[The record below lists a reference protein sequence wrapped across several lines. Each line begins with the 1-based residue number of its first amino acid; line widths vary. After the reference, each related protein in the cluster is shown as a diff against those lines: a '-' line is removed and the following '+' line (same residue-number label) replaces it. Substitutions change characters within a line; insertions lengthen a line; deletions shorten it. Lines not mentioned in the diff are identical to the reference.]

1 MEGSQAGI
9 KLEGSKNWNVW
20 KFQTMVVLRGHGLL
34 DVVEGRE
41 VKPEAAGTAAEAWAS
56 KDAKAQTFLVTRMTE
71 EVMLHIITCSSSAD
85 MWKKLAS
92 VYEQK
97 TETSVHI
104 VQQRFFQYKY
114 EEGIEM
120 AVFLSKVQEMKNQL
134 KQMNEDI
141 SDKLVITKVLM
152 SLPEDFS
159 HFISA
164 WESAPD
170 DKQTYDN
177 LVARLLVEEERIK
190 EKRSESN
197 QSSAFMAKR
206 FDKKSVKCY
215 RCNKLGHFQSE
226 CHSKVDNQNS
236 ASSSVNN
243 RHQNFNNSN
252 RKCFYCNKVGHFK
265 SECRFNKNKNN
276 GNAFVVQE
284 TFNEHFQQS
293 QWLVDSGASEHMCCD
308 RELFSSYST
317 LSQKS
322 VIVGNGTA
330 ISALGRGQVAAQ
342 VFNGSEWIDTTIDN
356 VLFVPVLKTNLFSV
370 NRAADR
376 GYVML
381 TDDSGCKFYKQKQ
394 VCAIANRVGNMYY
407 MDLRYKN
414 SAANVTQVK
423 SELYEWHERLV
434 HQNMQY
440 VKTVLAKNNI
450 QVQDSDVDQCQGCLE
465 GKIHKLPF
473 STSETK
479 TSRTC
484 ELIHADTC
492 GPMEETSVGGSRY
505 FVILKDDYSNYRSV
519 YFVKG
524 KDEVKKCIEDFI
536 NQSQN
541 ITGNKVKTFRSDNG
555 LEFVNKEV
563 KQLFQLHGIVHQTTV
578 PYTPE
583 QNGKAERENRT
594 LVEAA
599 RTMLYSKDMPKKLWA
614 EAINTAAYVLNRTG
628 KSNEPGKT
636 PFETWTKETFDINTL
651 KIFGTPVFVHI
662 PKEKRRKWDSKGE
675 KGVMVGYGQHVKGYR
690 IYFPNKN
697 DVETKRDVV
706 FIEQKERTE
715 VPEEREPLVSL
726 DVEAGMPEPSYEGH
740 VNEECAVI
748 QQNVQDI
755 NVGSD
760 DRLLPGESSDSEYE
774 PCATSEESAEEVA
787 ERPYQEV
794 RRGQR
799 TRKPNPRYMCNN
811 VTTETEYPSTYQ
823 EAMRRKDASKWEEA
837 VKRELDTLKENETW
851 TICEGHDGHNSV
863 SCKWVF
869 KVKNCNNLT
878 QYKAR
883 LVARGFEQND
893 MFNLG
898 EIYAPVAKMSTFR
911 LFIAVA
917 TNMNLPI
924 YQMDVTG
931 AFLYG
936 DIDEDVFIKLP
947 EGAYSNENERIV
959 KLNKSLYGLKKSPKY
974 WNEKF
979 NSVITKEGFA
989 SSKCDSCFYSR
1000 CNSNSQ
1006 TYVLL
1011 YVDDILIFGN
1021 DEKQICDL
1029 KSKLNKEF
1037 KMKDLGLVSNFLG
1050 INVKQDL
1057 ENNITTLDQKE
1068 YLENVLKRFDMQDC
1082 KPMSTPM
1089 DPNSTEIFKNCKLDK
1104 NSENLCRQIIGCL
1117 MYAVCGTR
1125 PDLCVALS
1133 ILSRYQNRAD
1143 NVLLTALK
1151 RVLRYVKHTLSYK
1164 IEYVCSGETLVGW
1177 VDADWASDVEDR
1189 KSTTGYVFFYKNCL
1203 VSWSSKKQCS
1213 VSLSST
1219 ESEYVAMS
1227 VAASEACWLINM
1239 LDDFNIK
1246 NVCPLNIMCDN
1257 QSAMMA
1263 ASSDSIK
1270 RLKHV
1275 DIRFHFV
1282 KELVKREKLKLMY
1295 VKSED
1300 QIADMFTKPLR
1311 KESLLKFCF
1320 MCGLKN

>member
-206 FDKKSVKCY
+206 FDKKS
-215 RCNKLGHFQSE
+215 
-226 CHSKVDNQNS
+226 
-236 ASSSVNN
+236 
-243 RHQNFNNSN
+243 
-252 RKCFYCNKVGHFK
+252 
-265 SECRFNKNKNN
+265 
-276 GNAFVVQE
+276 
-284 TFNEHFQQS
+284 
-293 QWLVDSGASEHMCCD
+293 WLVDSGASEHMCCD

-330 ISALGRGQVAAQ
+330 ISAMGRGQVAAQ

-356 VLFVPVLKTNLFSV
+356 VLFVPELKTNLFSV

-726 DVEAGMPEPSYEGH
+726 DVEAGMSEPSYEGH

-760 DRLLPGESSDSEYE
+760 DRPGESSDSEYE

-787 ERPYQEV
+787 ERPDQEV
-794 RRGQR
+794 WRGQR
-799 TRKPNPRYMCNN
+799 TRKPNPRYTCNN

-863 SCKWVF
+863 SFTSWFESYLKGRKQCVRTDSESSTWCPVLAGVPQGGVLSPLLFSLFINILANKLTSLYHLYADDLQLYTSAPPEHLNSAISLINTNLEIISKWVKSF
-869 KVKNCNNLT
+869 GLLLNPTKSQAIVFGSSRMLRKIDFAAAMRVRYDQSDIPYVTSVKNLGVIMDNTLSWVPQVDAVSRKLFASFHSLKRL
-878 QYKAR
+878 QYF
-883 LVARGFEQND
+883 LP
-893 MFNLG
+893 FNTKVTL
-898 EIYAPVAKMSTFR
+898 AQS
-911 LFIAVA
+911 LL
-917 TNMNLPI
+917 LPI
-924 YQMDVTG
+924 LDYADVSYLDLTEE
-931 AFLYG
+931 L
-936 DIDEDVFIKLP
+936 
-947 EGAYSNENERIV
+947 
-959 KLNKSLYGLKKSPKY
+959 LNKLERLQ
-974 WNEKF
+974 NLCIRF
-979 NSVITKEGFA
+979 
-989 SSKCDSCFYSR
+989 
-1000 CNSNSQ
+1000 
-1006 TYVLL
+1006 
-1011 YVDDILIFGN
+1011 IFGLRKYDHISEYRAQLKWLPIRLRRN
-1021 DEKQICDL
+1021 THILNMLFNVLNNPSSPQYL
-1029 KSKLNKEF
+1029 KSKF
-1037 KMKDLGLVSNFLG
+1037 SFLCSHG
-1050 INVKQDL
+1050 RAL
-1057 ENNITTLDQKE
+1057 
-1068 YLENVLKRFDMQDC
+1068 R
-1082 KPMSTPM
+1082 
-1089 DPNSTEIFKNCKLDK
+1089 STENKML
-1104 NSENLCRQIIGCL
+1104 S
-1117 MYAVCGTR
+1117 V
-1125 PDLCVALS
+1125 PD
-1133 ILSRYQNRAD
+1133 RN
-1143 NVLLTALK
+1143 
-1151 RVLRYVKHTLSYK
+1151 
-1164 IEYVCSGETLVGW
+1164 
-1177 VDADWASDVEDR
+1177 
-1189 KSTTGYVFFYKNCL
+1189 
-1203 VSWSSKKQCS
+1203 
-1213 VSLSST
+1213 
-1219 ESEYVAMS
+1219 
-1227 VAASEACWLINM
+1227 AASY
-1239 LDDFNIK
+1239 
-1246 NVCPLNIMCDN
+1246 
-1257 QSAMMA
+1257 
-1263 ASSDSIK
+1263 SDSFAVK
-1270 RLKHV
+1270 AACLWNTLPVNVRLSPSLATFKKS
-1275 DIRFHFV
+1275 V
-1282 KELVKREKLKLMY
+1282 KDHYYQTLGWKL
-1295 VKSED
+1295 
-1300 QIADMFTKPLR
+1300 
-1311 KESLLKFCF
+1311 
-1320 MCGLKN
+1320 